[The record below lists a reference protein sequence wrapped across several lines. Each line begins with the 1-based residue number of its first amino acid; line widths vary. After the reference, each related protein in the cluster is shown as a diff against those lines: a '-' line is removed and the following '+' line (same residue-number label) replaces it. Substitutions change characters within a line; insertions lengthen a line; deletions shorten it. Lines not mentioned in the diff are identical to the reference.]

1 MIFRNYSYV
10 PARNIAKVLGTIG
23 AVIEAEARK
32 AGLGK
37 FRYNPDWLKKGFVTI
52 IRENRD
58 ILTKEQLLI
67 LTDFSE
73 KEFDALLKDYDF
85 LDVKLGDKPNVTA
98 PAYGVP
104 QADERVTAKVRKI
117 AEEFY
122 VEPTAKPFDYRLIL
136 IRFIP

>member
-85 LDVKLGDKPNVTA
+85 LDVARRQT
-98 PAYGVP
+98 
-104 QADERVTAKVRKI
+104 ER
-117 AEEFY
+117 
-122 VEPTAKPFDYRLIL
+122 YRARIRRSAGGRTSNGKGQENSGRIL
-136 IRFIP
+136 RRTDGKAV

>member
-85 LDVKLGDKPNVTA
+85 LDVARRQT
-98 PAYGVP
+98 
-104 QADERVTAKVRKI
+104 ER
-117 AEEFY
+117 
-122 VEPTAKPFDYRLIL
+122 YRACIRRSAGGRTSNGKGQGNSGRIL
-136 IRFIP
+136 RRTDGKAV